1 MTLPSD
7 LRFAC
12 RMLWK
17 DRWFSAAAIGALA
30 LGLGVNTTVFTI
42 VNGVLIRGLPFPD
55 ADRILHIETE
65 RLTDQDGMGVSR
77 LDWQD
82 WRQGAR
88 AFEELGAWSGGAMN
102 VSETGRLP
110 ERIRGTY
117 ISANTFRLLR
127 QAPLRGRDFA
137 PDEDRKGAE
146 PVVILGYGIWRDRYG
161 SDANIVGRVIRINEV
176 PTTVVGVM
184 PEGMKFPTNSDMWQP
199 LVPRDGDEKRDTR
212 RHQVFGRLKPGASQ
226 AQAEAELA
234 GIAQRLARQYPD
246 TNKDLGV
253 AVRTFNERFNGGR
266 IRLVFLSLMGAV
278 GFVLLIACA
287 NVANLLLS
295 RSVNRMR
302 EVAVRVALGAS
313 RLRIVV
319 QLLAESVLLAS
330 IGGVLGLALASIG
343 VRLFD
348 RAVADVGK
356 PYWIT
361 FSMDWMVFGFLA
373 AVCVGTGIIFG
384 IAPALQVSRTSV
396 YDVLK
401 QGGRGQSG
409 GVRARRFTSVMV
421 VFQIAL
427 TLVLLTGAGLMVRS
441 FLKLYSFDPGL
452 DGARMLTMR
461 LNLPD
466 RRYPDADA
474 RRLFHTRLSS
484 ALSAIPGTQSV
495 TYASQAPLEG
505 GMRRPL
511 EIDGRPVARVEDRPS
526 VTTILVGDRYFETV
540 GLSMR
545 DGHDF
550 TVRDGTAGAETAI
563 VNARF
568 VSRFFPTG
576 DVLGRRVRLRVSD
589 RDPGI
594 WATIVGISPTVRQGD
609 IQSIEPEA
617 VVYLPYR
624 LEPASYVT
632 IIARGREEPSAL
644 STPLRRAVQAID
656 PDLPVYDIQT
666 FDALL
671 AQTRWPYRVFGTMF
685 VLFALIA
692 LVLSS
697 VGIYAVMAYAVSQR
711 RQEIGI
717 RMALGAPSRTVAF
730 GVLRGGLLQLTIGLA
745 LGLAGGYGVSQLL
758 ESLLVQ
764 MNPVDPVTFVSIVA
778 ILSAVTVA
786 ACVIPARRAARVDP
800 LIALR
805 AD

>member
-1 MTLPSD
+1 M
-7 LRFAC
+7 
-12 RMLWK
+12 
-17 DRWFSAAAIGALA
+17 
-30 LGLGVNTTVFTI
+30 
-42 VNGVLIRGLPFPD
+42 
-55 ADRILHIETE
+55 
-65 RLTDQDGMGVSR
+65 
-77 LDWQD
+77 
-82 WRQGAR
+82 
-88 AFEELGAWSGGAMN
+88 
-102 VSETGRLP
+102 
-110 ERIRGTY
+110 
-117 ISANTFRLLR
+117 
-127 QAPLRGRDFA
+127 
-137 PDEDRKGAE
+137 
-146 PVVILGYGIWRDRYG
+146 
-161 SDANIVGRVIRINEV
+161 
-176 PTTVVGVM
+176 
-184 PEGMKFPTNSDMWQP
+184 
-199 LVPRDGDEKRDTR
+199 
-212 RHQVFGRLKPGASQ
+212 
-226 AQAEAELA
+226 
-234 GIAQRLARQYPD
+234 
-246 TNKDLGV
+246 
-253 AVRTFNERFNGGR
+253 RTFNERFNGGR

-295 RSVNRMR
+295 RSVSRMR

-396 YDVLK
+396 HDVLK

-441 FLKLYSFDPGL
+441 FLKLYQLRSR
-452 DGARMLTMR
+452 ARWC
-461 LNLPD
+461 
-466 RRYPDADA
+466 ADA
-474 RRLFHTRLSS
+474 HHASQPSGSGDIRMRTRAGCSTPGCHRHS
-484 ALSAIPGTQSV
+484 SAIPGTQSV

-545 DGHDF
+545 DGRDF

-589 RDPGI
+589 REPGI